1 MKLNDLKSTY
11 ETKIARV
18 NRWLE
23 ETYGFKV
30 FDKVDVE
37 KLYATKEQ
45 LDIQREELKRSLPF
59 NSYHENP
66 EYAKNIL
73 LSEAIVL
80 MIGQIADADMPA
92 SPEDD
97 NEDGEDSP
105 LTTDN
110 NSNEVREELTAAQK
124 KLPAGLQKAIAK
136 KQGGESEEVKESEDL
151 EQAETVLASKNLVD
165 TLQGMIEDLGKMQN
179 EDLAAIT
186 DQMQTQ
192 FGVDQAGNFNA
203 NVNGIIDNLL
213 NAAKEA
219 KESVNNEV
227 LMLQG
232 EAPASMGDEDPSLD
246 VPADDGDSL
255 EIEEPAD
262 VETDGD
268 DAASGPLDEP
278 LGRAKK
284 A

>member
-11 ETKIARV
+11 ETKMARV

-30 FDKVDVE
+30 YDKVDVE

-45 LDIQREELKRSLPF
+45 LDIQREELKKSLPF
-59 NSYHENP
+59 NSYHEHP

-80 MIGQIADADMPA
+80 MIGQIADEDMPA
-92 SPEDD
+92 KADDD

-110 NSNEVREELTAAQK
+110 NSDEVTEELTAAQK

-136 KQGGESEEVKESEDL
+136 KQGDKEEVKEGEDL

-165 TLQGMIEDLGKMQN
+165 TLQGMVEDLGKMQN

-186 DQMQTQ
+186 DQMQNQ
-192 FGVDQAGNFNA
+192 FGVDKAGSFNA

-232 EAPASMGDEDPSLD
+232 EAPASTMADEPSMD
-246 VPADDGDSL
+246 MPADDEGDSL
-255 EIEEPAD
+255 EIDEPVDA
-262 VETDGD
+262 ETDGD
-268 DAASGPLDEP
+268 DSASGPLDEP

>member
-11 ETKIARV
+11 ETKMARV

-30 FDKVDVE
+30 YDKVDVE

-45 LDIQREELKRSLPF
+45 LDIQREELKKSLPF
-59 NSYHENP
+59 NSYHEHP

-80 MIGQIADADMPA
+80 MIGQIADEDMPA
-92 SPEDD
+92 KPED
-97 NEDGEDSP
+97 NNQDGEDSP

-110 NSNEVREELTAAQK
+110 NSDEV
-124 KLPAGLQKAIAK
+124 
-136 KQGGESEEVKESEDL
+136 SEEVVKENEDL

-165 TLQGMIEDLGKMQN
+165 SLQGMIEDLGKMQN

-186 DQMQTQ
+186 DQMQNQ
-192 FGVDQAGNFNA
+192 FGVDKAGSFNA

-232 EAPASMGDEDPSLD
+232 EAPASTMADEPSMD
-246 VPADDGDSL
+246 APADDEGDSL
-255 EIEEPAD
+255 EIEEPVDA
-262 VETDGD
+262 ETDGD
-268 DAASGPLDEP
+268 DSASGPLDEP

>member
-11 ETKIARV
+11 ESRIARV

-30 FDKVDVE
+30 YDKVDVE
-37 KLYATKEQ
+37 KLYATKEH
-45 LDIQREELKRSLPF
+45 LDRQREDLKRSLPF

-66 EYAKNIL
+66 DYAKNIL

-80 MIGQIADADMPA
+80 MIGQIADEDLPA
-92 SPEDD
+92 KPEDE
-97 NEDGEDSP
+97 NQDGEDSP

-110 NSNEVREELTAAQK
+110 NSDEVREEV
-124 KLPAGLQKAIAK
+124 
-136 KQGGESEEVKESEDL
+136 VKENEDL

-165 TLQGMIEDLGKMQN
+165 TLQGMVEDLGKMQN

-186 DQMQTQ
+186 DQMQNQ
-192 FGVDQAGNFNA
+192 FGADQAGNFNV

-232 EAPASMGDEDPSLD
+232 EAPASATMDDDPAMD
-246 VPADDGDSL
+246 VPAGDDGDSL

-262 VETDGD
+262 AETDGD

>member
-30 FDKVDVE
+30 FDKVDIE

-45 LDIQREELKRSLPF
+45 LDVQREELKRSLPF
-59 NSYHENP
+59 NSYHEHP
-66 EYAKNIL
+66 DYAKNIL

-80 MIGQIADADMPA
+80 MIGQIADEDLPA
-92 SPEDD
+92 KPDDD
-97 NEDGEDSP
+97 NEDGEESP

-110 NSNEVREELTAAQK
+110 NSDEA
-124 KLPAGLQKAIAK
+124 PATESKEAI
-136 KQGGESEEVKESEDL
+136 KENEDL

-165 TLQGMIEDLGKMQN
+165 SLQGMIEDLGKMQN

-186 DQMQTQ
+186 DQMQNQ
-192 FGVDQAGNFNA
+192 FGVDSASSFNA

-232 EAPASMGDEDPSLD
+232 EAPATMSDEPSMDA
-246 VPADDGDSL
+246 PADDEGDSL
-255 EIEEPAD
+255 EIEEPVDA
-262 VETDGD
+262 ETDGD
-268 DAASGPLDEP
+268 DSASGPLDEP

>member
-11 ETKIARV
+11 ETKMARV

-30 FDKVDVE
+30 YDKVDVE

-45 LDIQREELKRSLPF
+45 LDMQREELKKSLPF
-59 NSYHENP
+59 NSYHEHP

-80 MIGQIADADMPA
+80 MIGQIADEDMPA
-92 SPEDD
+92 KPDD
-97 NEDGEDSP
+97 GNEDGDDSP

-110 NSNEVREELTAAQK
+110 NSDEVREELTAAQK

-136 KQGGESEEVKESEDL
+136 KQGDKEDVKENEDL

-165 TLQGMIEDLGKMQN
+165 SLQGMIEDLGKMQN

-192 FGVDQAGNFNA
+192 FGVDKAGSFNA

-232 EAPASMGDEDPSLD
+232 EAPASTMADEPAMDM
-246 VPADDGDSL
+246 PADDEGDSL
-255 EIEEPAD
+255 EIEEPVDA
-262 VETDGD
+262 ETDGD
-268 DAASGPLDEP
+268 DSASGPLDEP

>member
-11 ETKIARV
+11 ETKMARV

-30 FDKVDVE
+30 YDKVDVE

-45 LDIQREELKRSLPF
+45 LDMQREELKKSLPF
-59 NSYHENP
+59 NSYHEHP
-66 EYAKNIL
+66 EYAKSIL

-80 MIGQIADADMPA
+80 MIGQIADEDMPA
-92 SPEDD
+92 KPDD
-97 NEDGEDSP
+97 GNEDGDDSP

-110 NSNEVREELTAAQK
+110 NSDEVREELTAAQK

-136 KQGGESEEVKESEDL
+136 KQGDKEEVKENEDL

-165 TLQGMIEDLGKMQN
+165 SLQGMIEDLGKMQN

-192 FGVDQAGNFNA
+192 FGVDKAGSFNA

-232 EAPASMGDEDPSLD
+232 EAPASTMADEPAMDM
-246 VPADDGDSL
+246 PADDEGDSL
-255 EIEEPAD
+255 EIEEPVDA
-262 VETDGD
+262 ETDGD
-268 DAASGPLDEP
+268 DSASGPLDEP